1 MEKEN
6 PYESIELPSGDEGSE
21 AGQGDLTSA
30 YNVVSDTVTGVN
42 IRKSDN
48 VFQAKFIACS
58 VLICGVLG
66 AIGALV
72 FGDRDFPWL
81 AGAAIGIFVGL
92 LGGVLTSGT
101 FLMFYRGARHLKGKH
116 D

>member
-1 MEKEN
+1 MQTEN
-6 PYESIELPSGDEGSE
+6 PYQSTENPSGGDEHE
-21 AGQGDLTSA
+21 AGQGDLSSA

-48 VFQAKFIACS
+48 IFQAKFIACS
-58 VLICGVLG
+58 VLICGVIG
-66 AIGALV
+66 AIGALM
-72 FGDRDFPWL
+72 FGGRDFPWL
-81 AGAAIGIFVGL
+81 AGAAGGVFIGL

-101 FLMFYRGARHLKGKH
+101 FLMFYRGARHLRGKH